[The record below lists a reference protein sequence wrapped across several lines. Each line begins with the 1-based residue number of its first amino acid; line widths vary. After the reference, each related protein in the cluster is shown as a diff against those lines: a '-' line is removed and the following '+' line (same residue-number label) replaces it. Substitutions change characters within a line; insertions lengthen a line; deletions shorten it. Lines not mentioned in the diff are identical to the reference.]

1 MKRSILIIFSVIVLL
16 FQTACSSQEVSN
28 PNVYTVTKNGVDY
41 TVDNENKTIT
51 DEENIYY
58 FTVNNDKIT
67 IIYPDGSS
75 YGWTRTENGG
85 YGGYSLDYDEE
96 KYIAGNVLYDILIDG
111 NPDRNSRTI
120 TNSGNVFAAIIL
132 IIFGIWNL
140 ISPESLWYL
149 NHGWKYKNAEPSEIA
164 LAVGRVGGIVALV
177 VAIMLLI
184 SSC

>member
-85 YGGYSLDYDEE
+85 YGGYSLD
-96 KYIAGNVLYDILIDG
+96 
-111 NPDRNSRTI
+111 
-120 TNSGNVFAAIIL
+120 
-132 IIFGIWNL
+132 
-140 ISPESLWYL
+140 
-149 NHGWKYKNAEPSEIA
+149 
-164 LAVGRVGGIVALV
+164 
-177 VAIMLLI
+177 
-184 SSC
+184 